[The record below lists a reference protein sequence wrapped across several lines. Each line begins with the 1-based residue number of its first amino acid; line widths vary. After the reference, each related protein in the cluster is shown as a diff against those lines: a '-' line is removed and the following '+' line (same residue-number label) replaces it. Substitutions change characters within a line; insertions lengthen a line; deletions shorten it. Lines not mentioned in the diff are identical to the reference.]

1 MWARRPSS
9 EAPLYVCS
17 VPPIDLAAGES
28 LRDYFRPGRFVSL
41 LPLVH
46 LLTEVTKDR
55 QWTPPPLRA
64 SLIIDD
70 PNLHWPTYGYVRFA
84 ELAHHARAHG
94 YHAAMATIPL
104 DLWYADPRAVR
115 IFRESPA
122 QLSLVVHGNDHT
134 RSELAQPRPLADA
147 LDVVSHVLERIGSFE
162 RRTGLAIGRVMV
174 PPHGDCNDTMFAA
187 LAMTGFDAVS
197 WSVKPRSDISGWE
210 TAEFAPGGMP
220 SLHRTLLG
228 DWDDLPFRAYLR
240 QPIVLEGHHTDL
252 SEGLDVLERVS
263 SEVNGLGDVT
273 WTSPA
278 RIAETNYSVS
288 RRESAL
294 SVRMFSRRVVLAVP
308 EGVDRISVET
318 PAYAGQSEETV
329 RVRRTGTTET
339 WASASLSEAMQVEP
353 GREIE
358 IRLMRPPG
366 SPSQSDGP
374 SVSLWPPI
382 RRSLTESRDRVL
394 PLAQDL
400 KRLVGRAPE

>member
-1 MWARRPSS
+1 
-9 EAPLYVCS
+9 
-17 VPPIDLAAGES
+17 
-28 LRDYFRPGRFVSL
+28 
-41 LPLVH
+41 
-46 LLTEVTKDR
+46 
-55 QWTPPPLRA
+55 
-64 SLIIDD
+64 
-70 PNLHWPTYGYVRFA
+70 
-84 ELAHHARAHG
+84 
-94 YHAAMATIPL
+94 
-104 DLWYADPRAVR
+104 
-115 IFRESPA
+115 
-122 QLSLVVHGNDHT
+122 
-134 RSELAQPRPLADA
+134 
-147 LDVVSHVLERIGSFE
+147 
-162 RRTGLAIGRVMV
+162 MV

-288 RRESAL
+288 RRESSL

-329 RVRRTGTTET
+329 RVRLKGTTET
-339 WASASLSEAMQVEP
+339 CASASLSEAMQVEP

-358 IRLMRPPG
+358 IRLVRPLG
-366 SPSQSDGP
+366 SPSESDGP

-382 RRSLTESRDRVL
+382 RRSLTEGRDRVL
-394 PLAQDL
+394 PLAHDL
-400 KRLVGRAPE
+400 KRLVGRTPE